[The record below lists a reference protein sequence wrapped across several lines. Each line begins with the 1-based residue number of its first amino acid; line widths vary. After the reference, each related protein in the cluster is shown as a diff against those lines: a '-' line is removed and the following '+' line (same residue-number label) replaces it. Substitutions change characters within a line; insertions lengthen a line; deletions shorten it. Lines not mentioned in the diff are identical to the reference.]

1 MEFPEDYKY
10 SKEHEWVLVEGSV
23 ATVGITDFAQD
34 QLGDIVFV
42 ELPAV
47 GDKVSKEDA
56 FGVVESVKAVSD
68 IYAPVSGKV
77 LEVND
82 DLPENPEMLNE
93 DAYGDGWI
101 IKIEMSDPDEL
112 NDLMTA
118 AEYEQYVAEE
128 KE

>member
-1 MEFPEDYKY
+1 MEFPEDLKY

-23 ATVGITDFAQD
+23 ATVGITDYAQD

-77 LEVND
+77 VEVND

-93 DAYGDGWI
+93 DPYGDGWI
-101 IKIEMSDPDEL
+101 IKIELNDPEEL
-112 NDLMTA
+112 QDLMTA
-118 AEYEQYVAEE
+118 TEYEEYVAEE

>member
-1 MEFPEDYKY
+1 MEFPEDLKY

-23 ATVGITDFAQD
+23 ATVGITDYAQD

-42 ELPAV
+42 ELPGV

-93 DAYGDGWI
+93 DPYGDGWI
-101 IKIEMSDPDEL
+101 IKIEMSDPEEL
-112 NDLMTA
+112 QDLMNA
-118 AEYEQYVAEE
+118 SEYEEYVAEE

>member
-1 MEFPEDYKY
+1 MEFPEDLKY
-10 SKEHEWVLVEGSV
+10 SKEHEWVLVEDNV

-42 ELPAV
+42 ELPGV

-82 DLPENPEMLNE
+82 DLPENPEMVNE
-93 DAYGDGWI
+93 DPYGDGWM
-101 IKIEMSDPDEL
+101 IKIEMNDPEEL
-112 NDLMTA
+112 LDLMTA
-118 AEYEQYVAEE
+118 TEYEEYVAEE

>member
-1 MEFPEDYKY
+1 MEFPEDLKY
-10 SKEHEWVLVEGSV
+10 TKEHEWVLVEDKV

-82 DLPENPEMLNE
+82 DLPENPEMVNE
-93 DAYGDGWI
+93 DAYGDGWM
-101 IKIEMSDPDEL
+101 IKIEMNDLDEL
-112 NDLMTA
+112 QDLLTA
-118 AEYEQYVAEE
+118 TEYEEYVAEE

>member
-1 MEFPEDYKY
+1 MEFPEDLKY
-10 SKEHEWVLVEGSV
+10 SKEHEWVLVEDNV
-23 ATVGITDFAQD
+23 ATVGITDYAQD

-42 ELPAV
+42 ELPAI

-82 DLPENPEMLNE
+82 DLPDNPEMVNE
-93 DAYGDGWI
+93 DPYGDGWL
-101 IKIEMSDPDEL
+101 IKIEMNDTDEL
-112 NDLMTA
+112 QDLLTA
-118 AEYEQYVAEE
+118 AEYEEYVAEE

>member
-10 SKEHEWVLVEGSV
+10 SKEHEWVLVEGTV
-23 ATVGITDFAQD
+23 ATVGITDYAQD

-42 ELPAV
+42 ELPAI

-112 NDLMTA
+112 ADLMNA
-118 AEYEQYVAEE
+118 AEYEEYVAEE